1 MVYQEAKRE
10 DAALIVPEVPIWRL
24 TVTQYHQMI
33 EAGILTEDDPVELLE
48 GWLVTKMPKNPPHSI
63 STQLTR
69 DVLAKIIPE
78 GWFVTDQEP
87 ITTLTSEPEPD
98 VTVVKGQRRDFRD
111 HHPSPNDVAIVIEVS
126 DSTLQ
131 RDRTLKLRL
140 YAKVRIPVYWIINLL
155 ERQIEVYSAPTGEG
169 TKAHYEHQHN
179 YGEGDMVPIMLD
191 GQEIAQIVVAHLLP

>member
-1 MVYQEAKRE
+1 MVYQEVERT
-10 DAALIVPEVPIWRL
+10 DAAFVVPEVPIWRL
-24 TVTQYHQMI
+24 TVAQYHQMI
-33 EAGILTEDDPVELLE
+33 EAGILTEEDRVELLE

-111 HHPSPNDVAIVIEVS
+111 HHPDPKDVAIVIEVS
-126 DSTLQ
+126 DSTLKY
-131 RDRTLKLRL
+131 DRTLKLRL
-140 YAKVRIPVYWIINLL
+140 YAKVRIPVYWIINLP
-155 ERQIEVYSAPTGEG
+155 ERRIEVYTEPTGEG
-169 TKAHYEHQHN
+169 TKAHYEQQQN
-179 YGEGDMVPIMLD
+179 YGEGDMVPVILD
-191 GQEIAQIVVAHLLP
+191 GQGIGRVAAAEILP

>member
-10 DAALIVPEVPIWRL
+10 DAALVVPEVPIWRL
-24 TVTQYHQMI
+24 TVAQYHQMI

-48 GWLVTKMPKNPPHSI
+48 GWLVTKMPKNRPHSI
-63 STQLTR
+63 STIR
-69 DVLAKIIPE
+69 AYKVLVRVMPE
-78 GWFVTDQEP
+78 GWSVMNQEP

-98 VTVVKGQRRDFRD
+98 LTVVRGEEGDYPVD
-111 HHPSPNDVAIVIEVS
+111 HPSPKDVAIVIEVS

-140 YAKVRIPVYWIINLL
+140 YAKVRIPVYWIINLP

-169 TKAHYEHQHN
+169 TKSHYEHQHN
-179 YGEGDMVPIMLD
+179 YSAGDLVPVILD
-191 GQEIAQIVVAHLLP
+191 GQEIAQVAAAEILP